1 MWLDKGGELISLPGD
16 EQSAMMETLA
26 SVGEDVSK
34 SKPQLSAGYELVTEA
49 AKRTR

>member
-1 MWLDKGGELISLPGD
+1 
-16 EQSAMMETLA
+16 MMETLA

-34 SKPQLSAGYELVTEA
+34 SKPELSAAYKIVIEA